1 MDGPIAGD
9 QDDGDSHG
17 GAGVRLDGETSTVTK
32 IAQSRA
38 MPRFPHPNVT
48 LAHPQAGPAVVGDG
62 PTTVTGYG
70 GESPVRMRAA
80 WELTEH
86 G

>member
-1 MDGPIAGD
+1 
-9 QDDGDSHG
+9 
-17 GAGVRLDGETSTVTK
+17 
-32 IAQSRA
+32 

-48 LAHPQAGPAVVGDG
+48 LAHPQAGPTVVGDG
-62 PTTVTGYG
+62 LATVTDYG
-70 GESPVRMRAA
+70 GESPARLRAV